1 MVAHVCYLSPREV
14 EEDGR
19 LRKALVHSISW
30 TSYMRAC
37 HQMAKQANKQE
48 VCELTETSNFWGGIL
63 CYIIFIYLF
72 INMKLVSSG

>member
-1 MVAHVCYLSPREV
+1 MVAHVCYPSQ

-37 HQMAKQANKQE
+37 RQKAKQANKQD
-48 VCELTETSNFWGGIL
+48 VCELTETSIFLGGGYIMLYNF
-63 CYIIFIYLF
+63 YIFFY
-72 INMKLVSSG
+72 KLV